1 MDINSTLVETID
13 YIVSQR
19 INDLPIDKTVT
30 GIIESKN
37 EDGTYS
43 ILEGSL
49 RFAALGNGQN
59 YRPGQQVLV
68 LIPGGDYSNDNKVI
82 LGLKSAMATSE
93 QLMSYV
99 RPRDKMIHVGKEI
112 NELIE
117 GQVYRNIKNYY
128 RRCNCV
134 SVSADI
140 KTNFSRRIVEGSYGL
155 LVYIM
160 DGEREV
166 EVLELNNKK
175 DMFGNTFKFI
185 TPLPQEATYSVDLSS
200 VSLGGL
206 GVKYKTYIHHLYY
219 IDDNNQK
226 VLYTPSSQEIAFSN
240 ITVSFGFDTT
250 QKPVKELDFLL
261 KDADTLQLL
270 WYNMDASGKSLEF
283 TDGEFNLDFA
293 QNYKNYQ
300 GQVNEML
307 VFEDYNSLS
316 DEEKILFKKIY
327 SLEGEEAAAATFI
340 VLRNGTFKGDN
351 PFDKIYYGIEWK
363 ITNKKESGVWKTFQ
377 TVEAEAENNVYEAKP
392 RSEKWKNTCV
402 KAIVYR
408 NGEIFEKI
416 YDGSFESP
424 VVTETSEDGHIY
436 YTGIRL
442 EHGASSRPHYD
453 CYGYTNLV
461 TNSEDMLTRKVT
473 WSSILNEENAIE
485 EPPQLV
491 SVGTYWYV
499 PTNNTML
506 VVPSDMGESN
516 EKPIAGYNCYKT
528 ENNEFSYKIKS
539 HFAPYDKNNT
549 LKCRVYLDEKN
560 YYDAELIFSFTTKG
574 TMGTDYSLIVKEEN
588 DRYIV
593 ISSDDSEL
601 DFSASIVRDPNGQ
614 EIEKRSEEN
623 TNGVEITVKKPEAYP
638 GIVEVT
644 ASWNGGESG
653 LKAYQPIALNRFSST
668 LYYQGPT
675 EVVYD
680 SLGSNPR
687 YDKSSPKLIDENGA
701 VLEGIVWS
709 NTITNAG
716 GMTEL
721 AVESSYT
728 SAADYQIKIIK
739 ATWNEKIIWEQP
751 IIMFQDVYGNSYLNK
766 WDGKLNLDN
775 STGRVLASMIGAGH
789 KDNDNK
795 FTGVLMGDVQKTDK
809 SAIETG
815 VFGLSK
821 GVQTFAL
828 KTDGSAIIGREGNG
842 ITFDGEKSEIRNA
855 DGSVLIDFTDEEGEN
870 TESNEIVINL
880 NAPGVT
886 LEKWTEGNIDSWVN
900 VDISTSEINGVE
912 YKTYIYKV
920 PYFEE
925 YRYEK
930 QFLKGKSILFS
941 TDNTDTSCH
950 VVNVEVNGKLIPLS
964 GTLTA
969 NGLSLKYAY
978 AARDDEENAEEQI
991 GKVIIQTRLHE
1002 GLQQTVEKTVIVI
1015 TETTIGPDGEEIA
1028 QTTEKDY
1035 AIKYLDEFSRT
1046 DTYKDYSTKYHKL
1059 TYEDRIPRNSSLR
1072 FQNGKF
1078 SFTTDEFDIQAP
1090 YVSFTGDH
1098 LTITSGKRITQ
1109 QDKRVLDLSDS
1120 NYLLRTNDF
1129 AESLQEGEYTEF
1141 NLVTGIQYNNSIYG
1155 EINKSSTI
1163 RKLNNDTEGLAFKT
1177 DTLQLENGAAEV
1189 KVKSAGEGAN
1199 ITVRPKSKGCSPR
1212 GYWLKAF
1219 VYDKS
1224 KLTDEGY
1231 YGTLLDTVYIYA
1243 GDDGKKVYTDVSTE
1257 PLKIVPRKV
1266 RTVSTDLQGAEFN
1279 LMKQTLK
1286 MACPGGSLYIGTG
1299 EGDNLSD
1306 VDAAGKIFIGG
1317 EKYAL
1322 RIGKFKVDWSGEI
1335 VEQ

>member
-1 MDINSTLVETID
+1 MDINSTLVKTID

-30 GIIESKN
+30 GVIESKN

-59 YRPGQQVLV
+59 YRSGQQVLV

-93 QLMSYV
+93 QLMPYV
-99 RPRDKMIHVGKEI
+99 RPRDKMIHVDDEGIKG
-112 NELIE
+112 LIE
-117 GQVYRNIKNYY
+117 GQVYRNIENYY

-134 SVSADI
+134 SVSANV
-140 KTNFSRRIVEGSYGL
+140 KTNFTHNITEGSYGL
-155 LVYIM
+155 LVHIL
-160 DGEREV
+160 DGEKIV
-166 EVLELNNKK
+166 ETLDLNNKK
-175 DMFGNTFKFI
+175 DMFGNTFKFV
-185 TPLPQEATYSVDLSS
+185 TALPQEVTYSVDLSG
-200 VSLGGL
+200 VSLNGL
-206 GVKYKTYIHHLYY
+206 GVKYETYIGDLYY
-219 IDDNNQK
+219 INDNNQK
-226 VLYTPSSQEIAFSN
+226 VLYHPTGEEITFSN
-240 ITVSFGFDTT
+240 IVVSFGFDTT
-250 QKPVKELDFLL
+250 QKPAKELDFLL

-270 WYNMDASGKSLEF
+270 WYNMDASGKSWEF
-283 TDGEFNLDFA
+283 TDGEFNLDYA
-293 QNYKNYQ
+293 INYKKYQ
-300 GQVNEML
+300 EQVNEML
-307 VFEDYNSLS
+307 ILEDYSALT
-316 DEEKILFKKIY
+316 DEEQALFKKLY
-327 SLEGEEAAAATFI
+327 NPEEGKEAKVFDQ
-340 VLRNGTFKGDN
+340 LRKGEYKGVN
-351 PFDKIYYGIEWK
+351 PFDDIYYGVEWK
-363 ITNKKESGVWKTFQ
+363 ITNKKESGLWKAFETDGKLRE
-377 TVEAEAENNVYEAKP
+377 VKP
-392 RSEKWKNTCV
+392 RQSKWQNTYV

-408 NGEIFEKI
+408 NGEIFEKV
-416 YDGSFESP
+416 YDGVFENLT
-424 VVTETSEDGHIY
+424 VTETSEDGHIY
-436 YTGIRL
+436 YTGIKL
-442 EHGASSRPHYD
+442 IHDQSSCPHYD

-461 TNSEDMLTRKVT
+461 TNSEDKITRKVK
-473 WSSILNEENAIE
+473 WSSILNEEYSIE
-485 EPPQLV
+485 EPPKLQPI
-491 SVGTYWYV
+491 GTYWYV
-499 PTNNTML
+499 SRNNTML
-506 VVPSDMGESN
+506 VPIGEKN
-516 EKPIAGYNCYKT
+516 EEKPMAGYDCYKADV
-528 ENNEFSYKIKS
+528 FDYKIKS

-549 LKCRVYLDEKN
+549 LKCRVYLDNVN
-560 YYDAELIFSFTTKG
+560 YYEAELTFSFTTKG
-574 TMGTDYSLIVKEEN
+574 TMGTDYGLIIKEEQ
-588 DRYIV
+588 DRYV
-593 ISSDDSEL
+593 VTSSDDSEL

-614 EIEKRSEEN
+614 EIKKRSEEN
-623 TNGVEITVKKPEAYP
+623 PNGVEITVKEPEAYP

-644 ASWNGGESG
+644 ASWNRGESR

-709 NTITNAG
+709 NTITNTG

-728 SAADYQIKIIK
+728 SMADYQIKTIK
-739 ATWNEKIIWEQP
+739 ATLNEKVIWEQP

-766 WDGKLNLDN
+766 WDGKLSLDN
-775 STGRVLASMIGAGH
+775 STGRVLTSMIGAGH
-789 KDNDNK
+789 KDEENK

-855 DGSVLIDFTDEEGEN
+855 DGSVLIDFTDEEREN

-886 LEKWTEGNIDSWVN
+886 LEKWTEENIDSWAYVES
-900 VDISTSEINGVE
+900 STSEINGVK
-912 YKTYIYKV
+912 YKTDTYKV

-964 GTLTA
+964 GTLTE
-969 NGLSLKYAY
+969 NDLPLKYAY
-978 AARDDEENAEEQI
+978 TVRDDEENAEEQI

-1177 DTLQLENGAAEV
+1177 DTLQLENGVAEV

-1224 KLTDEGY
+1224 ELTDKGY

-1243 GDDGKKVYTDVSTE
+1243 GDDGKKVYTDVSAE

-1286 MACPGGSLYIGTG
+1286 MACPGGSLYIGTD

-1322 RIGKFKVDWSGEI
+1322 RIGAFKIDWNGNQ
-1335 VEQ
+1335 VQ